1 MGKGVSAAMAY
12 SVLVVDDE
20 VNIRKTLDGVLSD
33 EGYKVLASES
43 AEKALD
49 MLSRSLV
56 DAVLLDVWLP
66 GMDGLEALKRIRET
80 YPLLPVIM
88 ISGHGTIDMAVKAVK
103 NGAFD
108 FIEKPISL
116 DKLLITLAR
125 AIEREMLRSENVE
138 LKERVERKFRMVG
151 DSDAMRRLRAEI
163 GAAGPTNAS
172 VLISGENG
180 SGKEI
185 VAREIHRHS
194 RRANKPFVAV
204 NCAAIPDELIESELF
219 GHERGA
225 FTGAVGKRRGRF
237 EMADGGT
244 LFLDEVGDMSPR
256 TQAKILRVLEE
267 RAFERVGGGEK
278 IRADVRI
285 IAASNRNLPKEVAA
299 GRFREDLFF
308 RLNVFPVFV
317 PALRDRKEDIPAIA
331 GHFIEEICGEQ
342 GKETKKFAS
351 DAMQRMLA
359 HPWPGNVRE
368 LRNVVERL
376 VILSMGQTI
385 EEETVRRVLATDLP
399 AAEPPLAQALGE
411 ESFREAT
418 LAFEKAYLERKLR
431 ENDFNI
437 SRTAEKLGLDR
448 TSIHRKMKQLG
459 IAADSGRR

>member
-1 MGKGVSAAMAY
+1 MAY

-20 VNIRKTLDGVLSD
+20 INIRKSLDGVLSD
-33 EGYKVLASES
+33 EGYRVSVAES
-43 AEKALD
+43 AEKAVD

-66 GMDGLEALKRIRET
+66 GMDGLEALKRIRQM

-116 DKLLITLAR
+116 DKLLITLSR
-125 AIEREMLRSENVE
+125 AIEREILRSENVE

-151 DSDAMRRLRAEI
+151 DSEAMRKLRAEI
-163 GAAGPTNAS
+163 AAAGPTNAS
-172 VLISGENG
+172 VLVSGENG

-185 VAREIHRHS
+185 VAREIHLHS
-194 RRANKPFVAV
+194 RRAAKPFVAV
-204 NCAAIPDELIESELF
+204 NCAAIPEELIESELF

-237 EMADGGT
+237 ELADGGT

-267 RAFERVGGGEK
+267 RAFERVGGGDK
-278 IRADVRI
+278 IRSDVRI
-285 IAASNRNLPKEVAA
+285 LAATNRNLPKEVAA

-308 RLNVFPVFV
+308 RLNVFPIHV
-317 PALRDRKEDIPAIA
+317 PALRDRKEDISPIA
-331 GHFIEEICGEQ
+331 SHFVEEICGEQ
-342 GKETKKFAS
+342 GKETKGLSAE
-351 DAMQRMLA
+351 AIQRMLSHA
-359 HPWPGNVRE
+359 WPGNIRE

-376 VILSMGQTI
+376 VILSMGRRI
-385 EEETVRRVLATDLP
+385 EEDTVRRVLATDLP
-399 AAEPPLAQALGE
+399 SAEPPRLQAFDE
-411 ESFREAT
+411 ENFREAT

-459 IAADSGRR
+459 IAAEGGRR

>member
-1 MGKGVSAAMAY
+1 MAY
-12 SVLVVDDE
+12 SVLVIDDE
-20 VNIRKTLDGVLSD
+20 INIRKSLDGVLSD
-33 EGYKVLASES
+33 EGYRVSLAES
-43 AEKALD
+43 AEKGVEL
-49 MLSRSLV
+49 LSRSIV

-66 GMDGLEALKRIRET
+66 GIDGLEALRQIRQM

-116 DKLLITLAR
+116 DKLLITLSR
-125 AIEREMLRSENVE
+125 AIEREILQSENVE
-138 LKERVERKFRMVG
+138 LKERMERKFRMVG
-151 DSDAMRRLRAEI
+151 DSEPMRKLRSEI
-163 GAAGPTNAS
+163 AAAGPTNAS
-172 VLISGENG
+172 VLVSGENG

-194 RRANKPFVAV
+194 RRAGKPFVAV

-237 EMADGGT
+237 ELADGGT

-285 IAASNRNLPKEVAA
+285 LAATNRNLPKEVAA
-299 GRFREDLFF
+299 GRFREDLYF
-308 RLNVFPVFV
+308 RLNVFPILV
-317 PALRDRKEDIPAIA
+317 PPLRDRREDIAPIA
-331 GHFIEEICGEQ
+331 GHFVEEICAEQ
-342 GKETKKFAS
+342 GKETKKFS
-351 DAMQRMLA
+351 GEAMHRLLA
-359 HPWPGNVRE
+359 HSWPGNIRE

-376 VILSMGQTI
+376 VILTMGQRI
-385 EEETVRRVLATDLP
+385 EGDTVRRVLAPGLP
-399 AAEPPLAQALGE
+399 AAETDHAPVFDE
-411 ESFREAT
+411 ENFREAT

-431 ENDFNI
+431 ENDFNV

-459 IAADSGRR
+459 IAAEGGRR

>member
-1 MGKGVSAAMAY
+1 MAH

-33 EGYKVLASES
+33 EGYKVLAAES

-49 MLSRSLV
+49 ALSRSLV

-116 DKLLITLAR
+116 DKLLITLSR

-151 DSDAMRRLRAEI
+151 DSDAMLKLRAEI
-163 GAAGPTNAS
+163 AAAAPTNAS

-225 FTGAVGKRRGRF
+225 FTGAVGRRRGRF

-285 IAASNRNLPKEVAA
+285 LAASNRNLPKEVAA
-299 GRFREDLFF
+299 GRFREDLYF

-342 GKETKKFAS
+342 GKETKKIAPE
-351 DAMQRMLA
+351 AMQRMLA

-385 EEETVRRVLATDLP
+385 EEETVRRVLATDIA
-399 AAEPPLAQALGE
+399 AAEPPLAQAFGE

-431 ENDFNI
+431 ENDFNV

>member
-1 MGKGVSAAMAY
+1 
-12 SVLVVDDE
+12 
-20 VNIRKTLDGVLSD
+20 VLSD
-33 EGYKVLASES
+33 EGYKVLLAEN
-43 AEKALD
+43 AEKATD
-49 MLSRSLV
+49 TLSRSLV

-66 GMDGLEALKRIRET
+66 GMDGLEALRRIREK

-116 DKLLITLAR
+116 DKLLITLSR
-125 AIEREMLRSENVE
+125 AIEREALRSENVE
-138 LKERVERKFRMVG
+138 LKERVERKYRMVG
-151 DSDAMRRLRAEI
+151 DSEAMGKLRAEI
-163 GAAGPTNAS
+163 AAAGPTNAS

-204 NCAAIPDELIESELF
+204 NCAAIPEELIESELF

-237 EMADGGT
+237 EVADGGT

-278 IRADVRI
+278 VRADVRI
-285 IAASNRNLPKEVAA
+285 LAASNRNLAREVAA
-299 GRFREDLFF
+299 GRFREDLYF

-317 PALRDRKEDIPAIA
+317 PALRDRKDDIPAIA
-331 GHFIEEICGEQ
+331 GHFVEEICGEQ
-342 GKETKKFAS
+342 GKETKKFAGE
-351 DAMQRMLA
+351 AMQRMLS
-359 HPWPGNVRE
+359 HSWPGNVRE

-376 VILSMGQTI
+376 VILTMGQGI
-385 EEETVRRVLATDLP
+385 EEETVRRVLAADIP
-399 AAEPPLAQALGE
+399 AEEPPLAQALE
-411 ESFREAT
+411 EENFREAT
-418 LAFEKAYLERKLR
+418 LAFEKAYLEKKLR
-431 ENDFNI
+431 ENDFNV

-459 IAADSGRR
+459 IGAESGRR

>member
-1 MGKGVSAAMAY
+1 MAY

-20 VNIRKTLDGVLSD
+20 VNIRKTLNGVLSD
-33 EGYKVLASES
+33 EGYRVVLAETGE
-43 AEKALD
+43 AALD
-49 MLSRSLV
+49 AVTRSLV

-66 GMDGLEALKRIRET
+66 GMDGLEVLRRIREM
-80 YPLLPVIM
+80 YPMLPIIM

-116 DKLLITLAR
+116 NKLLITVSR
-125 AIEREMLRSENVE
+125 AMEREALRSENVE
-138 LKERVERKFRMVG
+138 LKERVERKFRLVG
-151 DSDAMRRLRAEI
+151 DSATMGKLRAEI
-163 GAAGPTNAS
+163 AAAGPTNAS

-194 RRANKPFVAV
+194 RRAAKSFIAV
-204 NCAAIPDELIESELF
+204 NCAAIPEELIESELF

-237 EMADGGT
+237 ELADGGT
-244 LFLDEVGDMSPR
+244 LFLDEVGDMSQR
-256 TQAKILRVLEE
+256 TQSKILRVLEE

-278 IRADVRI
+278 IGTDVRI
-285 IAASNRNLPKEVAA
+285 IAATNRNLPKDIAA
-299 GRFREDLFF
+299 GRFREDLYF
-308 RLNVFPVFV
+308 RLNVFPIFV
-317 PALRDRKEDIPAIA
+317 PPLRSRKEDISAIA
-331 GHFIEEICGEQ
+331 GHFVEEICAEQ
-342 GKETKKFAS
+342 GKEKKTFS
-351 DAMQRMLA
+351 GEAMQRLLS

-376 VILSMGQTI
+376 VILSMGQRV
-385 EEETVRRVLATDLP
+385 EEETVRQVLAVDP
-399 AAEPPLAQALGE
+399 GQAETPLAQVFDE
-411 ESFREAT
+411 ENFRDAT
-418 LAFEKAYLERKLR
+418 FAFEKAYLERKLQ

-459 IAADSGRR
+459 ISAEGGRR

>member
-1 MGKGVSAAMAY
+1 MAY

-33 EGYKVLASES
+33 EGYKVLLAEN
-43 AEKALD
+43 AEKAVD
-49 MLSRSLV
+49 TLSRSLV

-66 GMDGLEALKRIRET
+66 GMDGLEALRRIREK

-116 DKLLITLAR
+116 DKLLITLSR
-125 AIEREMLRSENVE
+125 AIEREVLRSENVE
-138 LKERVERKFRMVG
+138 LKERVERKYRMVG
-151 DSDAMRRLRAEI
+151 DSEAMRKLRAEI
-163 GAAGPTNAS
+163 AAAGPTNAS

-204 NCAAIPDELIESELF
+204 NCAAIPEELIESELF

-278 IRADVRI
+278 VRADVRI
-285 IAASNRNLPKEVAA
+285 LAASNRNLTKEVAA

-331 GHFIEEICGEQ
+331 SHFIEEICGEQ
-342 GKETKKFAS
+342 GKETKKFAPE
-351 DAMQRMLA
+351 AMQRMLA
-359 HPWPGNVRE
+359 HAWPGNIRE

-376 VILSMGQTI
+376 VILSMGQRI
-385 EEETVRRVLATDLP
+385 EEETVRRVLAADLP
-399 AAEPPLAQALGE
+399 AAEPPLAQAFQE
-411 ESFREAT
+411 ENFREAT
-418 LAFEKAYLERKLR
+418 LAFEKAYLEKKLR
-431 ENDFNI
+431 ENDFNV

-459 IAADSGRR
+459 IAAEGGRR

>member
-1 MGKGVSAAMAY
+1 MAY

-20 VNIRKTLDGVLSD
+20 VNIRKTLNGVLSD
-33 EGYKVLASES
+33 EGYKVLQAES
-43 AEKALD
+43 AEKAVD
-49 MLSRSLV
+49 TLSRSLV

-66 GMDGLEALKRIRET
+66 GMDGLDALRRIREM

-116 DKLLITLAR
+116 DKLLITLTR
-125 AIEREMLRSENVE
+125 AFEREILRSENVE
-138 LKERVERKFRMVG
+138 LKQRVERRFRMVG
-151 DSDAMRRLRAEI
+151 DSEAMRKLRAEI
-163 GAAGPTNAS
+163 AAAGPTNAS

-194 RRANKPFVAV
+194 RRLDKPFVAV
-204 NCAAIPDELIESELF
+204 NCAAIPEELIESELF

-225 FTGAVGKRRGRF
+225 FTGAVGRRRGKF

-278 IRADVRI
+278 IRSDVRI
-285 IAASNRNLPKEVAA
+285 LAATNRNLPNEVAA

-308 RLNVFPVFV
+308 RLNVFPILV
-317 PALRDRKEDIPAIA
+317 PSLRDRKEDIPPIA
-331 GHFIEEICGEQ
+331 AYFVEEVCGEQ
-342 GKETKKFAS
+342 GKEKKVFS
-351 DAMQRMLA
+351 GEAMQRMLS
-359 HPWPGNVRE
+359 HHWPGNIRE

-376 VILSMGQTI
+376 VILTMGRKI
-385 EEETVRRVLATDLP
+385 EEDTVRRVLAADLP
-399 AAEPPLAQALGE
+399 SAQPPIAQAFDE
-411 ESFREAT
+411 ENFREAT
-418 LAFEKAYLERKLR
+418 LAFEKAYLERKLK
-431 ENDFNI
+431 ENDFNV
-437 SRTAEKLGLDR
+437 SRTAEKLGMDR

-459 IAADSGRR
+459 IATESGRR